1 MKLKNS
7 LLVFVII
14 VFQFR
19 ISFAQQGIGA
29 GGGTLYNTKNG
40 YLGLSARVLIP
51 VTKKLYAVPYGYYYF
66 HEGKFLGGLS
76 ALVPFYEYKFLN
88 FYAIASGTI
97 KGSASVKASGSAV
110 TTVNGQ
116 TVSTSSNNSTSRGI
130 KADGEAGFGAFIGN
144 NCLKGYVEPRYAVR
158 QEAFLLHTGVVYF
171 FGCKGGSSKGSFK
184 GKKRNTFKSNE
195 RGKDHC
201 PAYN

>member
-14 VFQFR
+14 VFQFK

-40 YLGLSARVLIP
+40 SLGVSARVLIP

-76 ALVPFYEYKFLN
+76 ALVPFYQYSIFN
-88 FYAIASGTI
+88 FYAVASGTI
-97 KGSASVKASGSAV
+97 KGSASVKATGSATANNNNASNTQSGSAS
-110 TTVNGQ
+110 G
-116 TVSTSSNNSTSRGI
+116 GI
-130 KADGEAGFGAFIGN
+130 KADGEAGFGTFIGN
-144 NCLKGYVEPRYAVR
+144 GCLKGYVEPRYAVR
-158 QEAFLLHTGVVYF
+158 QEAFLIHAGLVYF
-171 FGCKGGSSKGSFK
+171 FGCKKGASNKGFSK
-184 GKKRNTFKSNE
+184 GKKRNTFKSND
-195 RGKDHC
+195 RGKEQC

>member
-7 LLVFVII
+7 LLIFILIVI
-14 VFQFR
+14 QFK
-19 ISFAQQGIGA
+19 ISFGQEGFGA

-66 HEGKFLGGLS
+66 HEGKFLGGVS
-76 ALVPFYEYKFLN
+76 ALVPFYEYRFLN

-97 KGSASVKASGSAV
+97 KGSASVKASGSVAANN
-110 TTVNGQ
+110 NGASGNQ
-116 TVSTSSNNSTSRGI
+116 NASASGGI

-158 QEAFLLHTGVVYF
+158 QEAFLLHTGLVYF
-171 FGCKGGSSKGSFK
+171 FGCKGGGSSKGGFK
-184 GKKRNTFKSNE
+184 GKKRKGFKSNN
-195 RGKDHC
+195 RGKTEC

>member
-1 MKLKNS
+1 MKLKNIFF
-7 LLVFVII
+7 LFAI
-14 VFQFR
+14 VVVQFK

-29 GGGTLYNTKNG
+29 GGGTLYNTQNG
-40 YLGLSARVLIP
+40 YLGVSARVLIP
-51 VTKKLYAVPYGYYYF
+51 VTKKLYAVPYGYYFF
-66 HEGKFLGGLS
+66 HEAKFLGGLS

-97 KGSASVKASGSAV
+97 KGSASVKASGSVAANN
-110 TTVNGQ
+110 NGTSGSQ
-116 TVSTSSNNSTSRGI
+116 STSASGGI

-158 QEAFLLHTGVVYF
+158 QEAFLLHTGLVYF
-171 FGCKGGSSKGSFK
+171 FGCKGGSGKGGFK
-184 GKKRNTFKSNE
+184 GKKRNKFKSND
-195 RGKDHC
+195 RGKEHC

>member
-1 MKLKNS
+1 MKFKNS
-7 LLVFVII
+7 LI
-14 VFQFR
+14 VLILIAVQFK

-51 VTKKLYAVPYGYYYF
+51 VTKQLYAVPYGYYFF
-66 HEGKFLGGLS
+66 HEGKFLGGVS
-76 ALVPFYEYKFLN
+76 ALVPFYQYRFLN

-97 KGSASVKASGSAV
+97 KGSASVNASGSVAANN
-110 TTVNGQ
+110 NGASGNQ
-116 TVSTSSNNSTSRGI
+116 NASASGGI

-158 QEAFLLHTGVVYF
+158 QEAFLLHTGLVYF
-171 FGCKGGSSKGSFK
+171 FGCKGGSSKGGFK
-184 GKKRNTFKSNE
+184 GKKRNTFKSND